1 MIEIQHEYLAELV
14 GAVNSRFNVGGIW
27 GKKLREKLWKVADK
41 IDNTIEVYTEESDV
55 FKEFKQELS
64 NIKKSNELPTKINEL
79 SNRIFKTEFDPGND
93 LRKKSKE
100 YLNDSNILE
109 DSDKEKKISSIILD
123 LLKTRSQ
130 ENIKTYLNG
139 IKIKELNLNSLYAAE
154 QKRKQ
159 ENANNKQEQDG
170 QNVVKEAVSMSNEIL
185 KLSNGINYLMSIGEK
200 ITRFKTDASIDG
212 EDDNSNENTITGGDV

>member
-1 MIEIQHEYLAELV
+1 M
-14 GAVNSRFNVGGIW
+14 NSRKFIEY
-27 GKKLREKLWKVADK
+27 KKSSK
-41 IDNTIEVYTEESDV
+41 DV
-55 FKEFKQELS
+55 FKKFKQELP
-64 NIKKSNELPTKINEL
+64 NIKTSDELLNKVKEL
-79 SNRIFKTEFDPGND
+79 SDQISSTEFDPEND

-130 ENIKTYLNG
+130 ENIKNYLNE

-159 ENANNKQEQDG
+159 ENAKDKQEKDG
-170 QNVVKEAVSMSNEIL
+170 QDVVKEAVSMSNEIL
-185 KLSNGINYLMSIGEK
+185 KLSNGIKYLMSIGEK
-200 ITRFKTDASIDG
+200 ITGFKTDASIDG
-212 EDDNSNENTITGGDV
+212 EDDNSNENTITGGDE